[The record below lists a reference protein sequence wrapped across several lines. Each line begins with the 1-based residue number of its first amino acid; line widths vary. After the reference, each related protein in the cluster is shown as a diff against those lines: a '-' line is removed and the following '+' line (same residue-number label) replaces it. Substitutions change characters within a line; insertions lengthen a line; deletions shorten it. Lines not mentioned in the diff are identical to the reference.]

1 MNGEEMMDDYGLRF
15 NAPKNFK
22 NGRLIG
28 NRYRIIDLVIVLAG
42 ASLSAL
48 SLILYISFLHGHSLP
63 AVVTMFIPG
72 ALCYVITLPTGGV
85 YHNNMVLLQV
95 LIRFAKAR
103 KNYLW
108 EGIYKEDNEKE

>member
-1 MNGEEMMDDYGLRF
+1 MMDDYGLRF

-48 SLILYISFLHGHSLP
+48 SLILYISVLHGHSLP

-72 ALCYVITLPTGGV
+72 AL
-85 YHNNMVLLQV
+85 
-95 LIRFAKAR
+95 RFAKAR

>member
-48 SLILYISFLHGHSLP
+48 SLILYITGSGDNVYPWCTLLCDYTANWWSISQQYGASAGADPVCQSKEELSL
-63 AVVTMFIPG
+63 
-72 ALCYVITLPTGGV
+72 GGD
-85 YHNNMVLLQV
+85 L
-95 LIRFAKAR
+95 
-103 KNYLW
+103 
-108 EGIYKEDNEKE
+108 